1 MKSGLKQPK
10 FYLILILI
18 LLFIGG
24 GAYLVW
30 FSPAFQVQAI
40 EVKGEILTPE
50 ESFKN
55 VPTKNMLFWQ
65 PPPAEELPQVI
76 GLEVKKDY
84 LRRKITVNLREREKT
99 IIWCL
104 EQKGECFWADQNGFI
119 FSPSPYP
126 IGSLTLVK
134 VVRDYSNRELKIG
147 EPVLAESLFKNLD
160 LTFELLAG
168 LNLPITELRV
178 DDLKYKEV
186 TVYVDSGPEIYFNLM
201 LDPGFGKSPIES
213 LKNSA
218 EWPRI
223 QYIDLRVENRAY
235 YSL

>member
-1 MKSGLKQPK
+1 M
-10 FYLILILI
+10 
-18 LLFIGG
+18 
-24 GAYLVW
+24 
-30 FSPAFQVQAI
+30 
-40 EVKGEILTPE
+40 
-50 ESFKN
+50 
-55 VPTKNMLFWQ
+55 
-65 PPPAEELPQVI
+65 
-76 GLEVKKDY
+76 
-84 LRRKITVNLREREKT
+84 
-99 IIWCL
+99 
-104 EQKGECFWADQNGFI
+104 
-119 FSPSPYP
+119 
-126 IGSLTLVK
+126 
-134 VVRDYSNRELKIG
+134 VRDYSNRELKIG